1 MMINGSVNQKD
12 ITIILNV
19 YILNIRASI
28 YMKQKV
34 IELKK
39 DIDKSIVIDGDFNIL
54 LGNWQNKYTKT
65 Q

>member
-28 YMKQKV
+28 YMKQKL

-39 DIDKSIVIDGDFNIL
+39 DIDKSTVIDGDFNIL

>member
-28 YMKQKV
+28 YMKQKL

-39 DIDKSIVIDGDFNIL
+39 DIDKSTVIVGDFNIL